1 MMKTRAFL
9 KWAGGKFHLIE
20 TIRRHLPEGDL
31 LVEPFLGAGS
41 VFLNTD
47 YPRYL
52 LTDINVDLINLYN
65 LLKRDP
71 ERFIADARGFF
82 IATNNEPESYYA
94 LRQEFNSSVDPYY
107 RSLLFLYLNR
117 HGYNGLCRYNKS
129 GGFNVPFG
137 RYKKPYFPQAEL
149 EFFAQ
154 KAQCAEFVCCSYEQT
169 FAKIQAGDVVYCDPP
184 YAPLSATASFT
195 SYASDGFNQGDQ
207 QRLAELAEKACQEQG
222 ATVLIS
228 NHELAFTR
236 QIYHRAQLSSLQVRR
251 TISRKG
257 KARIKVDE
265 LLALYPA
272 QERVAIAPSLVTAI
286 KLR

>member
-1 MMKTRAFL
+1 MIKNRAFL
-9 KWAGGKFHLIE
+9 KWAGGKYHLIDA
-20 TIRRHLPEGDL
+20 IRRHLPDGDL
-31 LVEPFLGAGS
+31 LIEPFIGAGS

-52 LTDINVDLINLYN
+52 LTDINADLIYLYQ
-65 LLKRDP
+65 LLKDNP
-71 ERFIADARGFF
+71 ERFIDDAKHLFSTETNDADC
-82 IATNNEPESYYA
+82 YYQ
-94 LRQEFNSSVDPYY
+94 LRQEFNLSQDPYH

-137 RYKKPYFPQAEL
+137 RYKKPYFPASEL
-149 EFFAQ
+149 EYFAQ
-154 KAQCAEFVCCSYEQT
+154 KAKQAEFVCCSYEQT
-169 FAKIQAGDVVYCDPP
+169 FDRVQTGDVVYCDPP
-184 YAPLSATASFT
+184 YAPLTATASFT
-195 SYASDGFNQGDQ
+195 SYTSGGFNEGQ
-207 QRLAELAEKACQEQG
+207 QLHLAQLAELVSHQRG

-228 NHELAFTR
+228 NHEIAFTR
-236 QIYHRAQLSSLQVRR
+236 KIYSAAQLSSLKVRR

-257 KARIKVDE
+257 QKRVKVDE

-272 QERVAIAPSLVTAI
+272 QPRTDSVAYLVESA

>member
-1 MMKTRAFL
+1 MLKTRAFL
-9 KWAGGKFHLIE
+9 KWAGGKYHLIDA
-20 TIRRHLPEGDL
+20 IRRHLPDGDL
-31 LVEPFLGAGS
+31 LIEPFIGAGS

-52 LTDINVDLINLYN
+52 LTDINPDLIHLYQ
-65 LLKRDP
+65 LLKDNP
-71 ERFIADARGFF
+71 ERFIDDARYLFREE
-82 IATNNEPESYYA
+82 TNQSDYYYQ
-94 LRQEFNSSVDPYY
+94 LRQEFNQTDDPYH
-107 RSLLFLYLNR
+107 RSLLFLYMNR

-149 EFFAQ
+149 EFFAE
-154 KAQCAEFVCCSYEQT
+154 KSRRAEFVCCSYEET
-169 FAKIQAGDVVYCDPP
+169 FERVLPGDIVYCDPP
-184 YAPLSATASFT
+184 YAPLNATASFT
-195 SYASDGFNQGDQ
+195 SYASGGFNALQ
-207 QRLAELAEKACQEQG
+207 QRRLAELAEQASRERG

-228 NHELAFTR
+228 NHELDFTR
-236 QIYHRAQLSSLQVRR
+236 EIYRGAKLSSLKVRR

-257 KARIKVDE
+257 KQRVKVDE

-272 QERVAIAPSLVTAI
+272 QSVQSSASLASNA